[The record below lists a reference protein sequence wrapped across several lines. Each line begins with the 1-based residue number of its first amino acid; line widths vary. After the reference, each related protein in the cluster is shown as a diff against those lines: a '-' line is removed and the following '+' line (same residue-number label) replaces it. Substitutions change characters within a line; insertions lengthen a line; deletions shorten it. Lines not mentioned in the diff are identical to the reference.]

1 MMQSHTIVFTDPALA
16 DLQHIRAHI
25 GQDNPAAA
33 NRVAVQIV
41 AACDRLE
48 YLPERGHPGLLAGT
62 RELAAL
68 WPYVI
73 VYRINPGQVDILRI
87 WHGAQDR

>member
-1 MMQSHTIVFTDPALA
+1 MPVGFAAPALA
-16 DLQHIRAHI
+16 DLARIRDHI
-25 GQDNPAAA
+25 GKDSLAAA

-48 YLPERGHPGLLAGT
+48 YLPERGRPGLVPGT
-62 RELAAL
+62 RELVAL

-73 VYRINPGQVDILRI
+73 VYRVNPEGAQVLRV
-87 WHGAQDR
+87 WHGAQDRSGP

>member
-1 MMQSHTIVFTDPALA
+1 MYITFTAAAGA
-16 DLQHIRAHI
+16 DLARIREYI
-25 GQDNPAAA
+25 GQKNPAAA
-33 NRVAVQIV
+33 NRVAVQLL

-48 YLPERGHPGLLAGT
+48 YLPERGRPGLVSGT
-62 RELAAL
+62 RELSTA

-73 VYRINPGQVDILRI
+73 VYRVTPDAVQVVRI